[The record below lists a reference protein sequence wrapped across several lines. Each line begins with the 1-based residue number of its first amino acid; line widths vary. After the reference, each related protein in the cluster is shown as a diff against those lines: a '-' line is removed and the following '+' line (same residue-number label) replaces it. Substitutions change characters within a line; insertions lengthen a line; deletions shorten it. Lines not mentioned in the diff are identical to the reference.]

1 MEGVRLLLAVAVGL
15 AALTVAAS
23 ARAGGVPVELAAS
36 GHTVWAV
43 SDAGLRAVDTRTGV
57 SRAGPRTPYPYA
69 TRLAVS
75 HGAVWV
81 ASIANGYVSGA
92 VSRIEAR
99 THRAATMLRLQRR
112 PVWDVCAGGGVV
124 WAIFGRGDDPQ
135 LAQFNGATRFRAFPL
150 RTPTVWCVADGRGAW
165 ITTADG
171 RLLHVD
177 VHTAAVTTFAHIHG
191 AFNVAA
197 GAGRV
202 WVSAGA
208 AVARVDERT
217 GRVQRFATGGT
228 VDAIA
233 VGTGQVWLLTRRGG
247 RSSLLRLDPTTG
259 RVEVRQR
266 LRGSPTAVLESGG
279 RVWIGGLDARRVPTL
294 WSADPGKLAVR
305 RVTAL

>member
-1 MEGVRLLLAVAVGL
+1 MRRFSAAAVGL
-15 AALTVAAS
+15 AALTVAAP
-23 ARAGGVPVELAAS
+23 ALAGGVPVELAAN

-43 SDAGLRAVDTRTGV
+43 SDSGLTAVDTRTGV
-57 SRAGPRTPYPYA
+57 SLAVPRMPYPYP

-92 VSRIEAR
+92 VSRIDAR

-124 WAIFGRGDDPQ
+124 WAIFGSGDDPQ
-135 LAQFNGATRFRAFPL
+135 LARLNGAARFRGIAL
-150 RTPTVWCVADGRGAW
+150 RTQTVWCVADRRGAW

-177 VHTAAVTTFAHIHG
+177 ARTAAVTTAAHIHG
-191 AFNVAA
+191 AFSIAA

-202 WVSAGA
+202 WVSAGG
-208 AVARVDERT
+208 AVASVDERT
-217 GRVQRFATGGT
+217 SRVQRFATGGT
-228 VDAIA
+228 VDAIT
-233 VGTGQVWLLTRRGG
+233 VGSSHVWLLTRRGG

-259 RVEVRQR
+259 RVESRRR
-266 LRGSPTAVLESGG
+266 LPGSPTAVVASGG
-279 RVWIGGLDARRVPTL
+279 RLWIGGLDAGRIPTL
-294 WSADPGKLAVR
+294 WRADPETLVVR
-305 RVTAL
+305 RVATL

>member
-1 MEGVRLLLAVAVGL
+1 MRRFSAPAVGL
-15 AALTVAAS
+15 AALTVAAP
-23 ARAGGVPVELAAS
+23 ALAGGVPVELAAS

-43 SDAGLRAVDTRTGV
+43 SDSGLTAVDTRTGV
-57 SRAGPRTPYPYA
+57 SLAGPRMPYPYP

-81 ASIANGYVSGA
+81 ASIANGYASGA
-92 VSRIEAR
+92 VSRIDAR

-124 WAIFGRGDDPQ
+124 WAIFGSGDDPQ
-135 LAQFNGATRFRAFPL
+135 LARLNGATRFRGISL
-150 RTPTVWCVADGRGAW
+150 RTQTVWCVADRRGAW

-177 VHTAAVTTFAHIHG
+177 ARTAAVTTAAHIHG
-191 AFNVAA
+191 AFSIAA

-202 WVSAGA
+202 WVSAGG
-208 AVARVDERT
+208 AVASVDERT

-233 VGTGQVWLLTRRGG
+233 VGIGHVWLLTRRGA

-259 RVEVRQR
+259 RAESRRR
-266 LRGSPTAVLESGG
+266 LPGSPTAVLASGS
-279 RVWIGGLDARRVPTL
+279 RLWIGGLDVARIPTL
-294 WSADPGKLAVR
+294 WSVDPETLVVR
-305 RVTAL
+305 RVATL